1 MTTLLERVAQF
12 GATMLLLGG
21 DSVEGTHWDDWRG
34 WGQEL
39 EPDDN
44 SDLWE
49 CNRQWDFPTMT
60 VELHREEGGHYIK
73 VERFSRGVYVDTA
86 NIPGELSF
94 DRAQRHIVK
103 LLEKADEQR

>member
-12 GATMLLLGG
+12 EATMLLLGG
-21 DSVEGTHWDDWRG
+21 ELVEGSRWDDWLGRDQG
-34 WGQEL
+34 L
-39 EPDDN
+39 DPDED

-60 VELHREEGGHYIK
+60 VELHREKGGHYIK
-73 VERFSRGVYVDTA
+73 VERYSRGVYVDTA

-94 DRAQRHIVK
+94 DRAQRHIIK